1 MITQM
6 EKISRLLLTH
16 TSPAPQRARTNHDE
30 TPARRRAAAHEVF
43 RRPRPR
49 LTPRGASRAHA
60 RPLRTFAKR
69 RGRPL
74 ERVDGGAAST
84 LRHARASRR
93 RPDPLSP
100 RRRLGRAMSR
110 CDLLSLQG
118 KCKRDPEGYRDD
130 VLMQLQHYN
139 ALHGLFMLKP
149 GKDFKEFADLVG
161 FLAQVAASY
170 KRDIPAFHVGLIEL
184 LDKHY
189 ALLDPNLRRS
199 LVGALILLHNRGSVT
214 LGELLPLFFRLF
226 RCPDKQLRLMIFRH
240 IVAAVKSANKNK
252 RDDRLNRSVQN
263 FLQAALK
270 DENEAAA
277 KKALAVITDLYR
289 RNVWSDARTVN
300 LAADACRHPS
310 PKILVAALKFFLGQ
324 DEAAEAAAAEGDEDS
339 DDEGENKPKMGEGTK
354 AGTSSGVSKEDVYR
368 AYNKGATV
376 EGSKDRTPPDPT
388 PFFFLQTGFGAF
400 PRSGRA
406 RRLGSRRDVRLVVRG
421 GR

>member
-1 MITQM
+1 
-6 EKISRLLLTH
+6 
-16 TSPAPQRARTNHDE
+16 
-30 TPARRRAAAHEVF
+30 
-43 RRPRPR
+43 
-49 LTPRGASRAHA
+49 
-60 RPLRTFAKR
+60 
-69 RGRPL
+69 
-74 ERVDGGAAST
+74 
-84 LRHARASRR
+84 
-93 RPDPLSP
+93 
-100 RRRLGRAMSR
+100 MSR

-170 KRDIPAFHVGLIEL
+170 KRDIPAFHVGLVEL

-240 IVAAVKSANKNK
+240 IVSAVKSANKNK
-252 RDDRLNRSVQN
+252 RDEGLNRSVQN

-270 DENEAAA
+270 DETEAAA
-277 KKALAVITDLYR
+277 KALAVITDLYR

-324 DEAAEAAAAEGDEDS
+324 DEAAEAAAAEGT
-339 DDEGENKPKMGEGTK
+339 KTRTTRAKMHPRWARGQRRE
-354 AGTSSGVSKEDVYR
+354 
-368 AYNKGATV
+368 
-376 EGSKDRTPPDPT
+376 PP
-388 PFFFLQTGFGAF
+388 
-400 PRSGRA
+400 RE
-406 RRLGSRRDVRLVVRG
+406 
-421 GR
+421 